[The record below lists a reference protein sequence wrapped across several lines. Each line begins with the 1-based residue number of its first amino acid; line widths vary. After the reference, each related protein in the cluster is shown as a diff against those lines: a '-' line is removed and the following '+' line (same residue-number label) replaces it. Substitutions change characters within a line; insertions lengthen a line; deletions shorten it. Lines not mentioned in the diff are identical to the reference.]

1 MSKLGKVALI
11 GSPNVGK
18 STIFNRIVGKRTS
31 IVDDQPGVT
40 RDRIYANCEWLGVH
54 FSLIDTGGIEI
65 EDRPFQMQI
74 RAQAEIAIREADVI
88 VFVADGK
95 IGLNSDD
102 KYIAR
107 LLYKTNKP
115 IILAVNKI
123 DNSDKI
129 ADVSEF
135 YALGLGDPIPTS
147 GAHGIGIGD
156 ILDKIVKLLPEEK
169 KVEDDDVLK
178 FSIIGRP
185 NVGKSSLTNAILG
198 DNRVIVSNIEGTTR
212 DAINTRFEK
221 NGVFYEVV
229 DTAGIK
235 KRGQIYESIDKYALL
250 RAMSAIDDS
259 DVSLFVIDGERG
271 LCEQDKHVVQY
282 AHEQKKGIIIVV
294 NKWDL
299 VKKDQYTMDTFTK
312 KLRDELKFLDY
323 SPIVYVSALKGT
335 RLNTLFD
342 AIDNVFNAYCKR
354 VSTSLLNNVIQ
365 DAQAMN
371 ESPDF
376 QGGRV
381 RVYFAEQVSNKPPS
395 IVLFCNN
402 PKWMHFSYL
411 RYIENRIRESFDFD
425 GTPINFVLRK
435 KV

>member
-65 EDRPFQMQI
+65 EDRPFQLQI

-88 VFVADGK
+88 VFIADGK

-123 DNSDKI
+123 DNIDKV

-147 GAHGIGIGD
+147 GVHGIGIGD
-156 ILDKIVKLLPEEK
+156 ILDKIIKLLPEEK
-169 KVEDDDVLK
+169 KVEDDDALK
-178 FSIIGRP
+178 YSIIGRP

-198 DNRVIVSNIEGTTR
+198 SNRVIVSNIEGTTR
-212 DAINTRFEK
+212 DAINTRYER
-221 NGVFYEVV
+221 NGKLYEVV

-259 DVSLFVIDGERG
+259 DISLFVIDGERG
-271 LCEQDKHVVQY
+271 LHEQDKHVVQ
-282 AHEQKKGIIIVV
+282 
-294 NKWDL
+294 
-299 VKKDQYTMDTFTK
+299 
-312 KLRDELKFLDY
+312 
-323 SPIVYVSALKGT
+323 
-335 RLNTLFD
+335 
-342 AIDNVFNAYCKR
+342 
-354 VSTSLLNNVIQ
+354 
-365 DAQAMN
+365 
-371 ESPDF
+371 
-376 QGGRV
+376 
-381 RVYFAEQVSNKPPS
+381 
-395 IVLFCNN
+395 
-402 PKWMHFSYL
+402 
-411 RYIENRIRESFDFD
+411 
-425 GTPINFVLRK
+425 
-435 KV
+435 

>member
-40 RDRIYANCEWLGVH
+40 RDRIYANCEWLGVN
-54 FSLIDTGGIEI
+54 FSLIDTGGIEL
-65 EDRPFQMQI
+65 EDRPFQQQI
-74 RAQAEIAIREADVI
+74 RAQADIAIREADVI

-107 LLYKTNKP
+107 LLYKANKP
-115 IILAVNKI
+115 IVLAVNKI
-123 DNSDKI
+123 DNIEKM

-147 GAHGIGIGD
+147 GVHGIGIGD
-156 ILDKIVKLLPEEK
+156 ILDKIIKLLPEEK
-169 KVEDDDVLK
+169 KVEEDEALR

-212 DAINTRFEK
+212 DAINTRFER
-221 NGVFYEVV
+221 NGTIYEVV

-299 VKKDQYTMDTFTK
+299 VKKDQYTMDAFTK

-323 SPIVYVSALKGT
+323 SPIVYLSALKGT
-335 RLNTLFD
+335 RLGTLFE
-342 AIDNVFNAYCKR
+342 AIENVFAAYSKR
-354 VSTSLLNNVIQ
+354 VPTSLLNHVIQ
-365 DAQAMN
+365 DAQSMN

-381 RVYFAEQVSNKPPS
+381 RVYFAEQVSIKPPS

-411 RYIENRIRESFDFD
+411 RYLENRIRESFDFD

>member
-40 RDRIYANCEWLGVH
+40 RDRIYANCEWLGVN
-54 FSLIDTGGIEI
+54 FSLIDTGGIEL
-65 EDRPFQMQI
+65 EDRPFQQQI
-74 RAQAEIAIREADVI
+74 RAQADIAIREADVI

-107 LLYKTNKP
+107 LLYKANKP
-115 IILAVNKI
+115 IVLAVNKI
-123 DNSDKI
+123 DNIEKM

-147 GAHGIGIGD
+147 GVHGIGIGD
-156 ILDKIVKLLPEEK
+156 ILDKIIKLLPEEK
-169 KVEDDDVLK
+169 KVEDDEALR

-212 DAINTRFEK
+212 DAINTRFER
-221 NGVFYEVV
+221 NGTIYEVV

-299 VKKDQYTMDTFTK
+299 VKKDQYTMDAFTK

-323 SPIVYVSALKGT
+323 SPIVYLSALKGT
-335 RLNTLFD
+335 RLGTLFE
-342 AIDNVFNAYCKR
+342 AIENVFAAYSKR
-354 VSTSLLNNVIQ
+354 VPTSLLNHVIQ
-365 DAQAMN
+365 DAQSMN

-381 RVYFAEQVSNKPPS
+381 RVYFAEQVSIKPPS

-411 RYIENRIRESFDFD
+411 RYLENRIRESFDFD

>member
-1 MSKLGKVALI
+1 MQLYGK
-11 GSPNVGK
+11 PNVGK
-18 STIFNRIVGKRTS
+18 STFFNYLVGNRIS
-31 IVDDQPGVT
+31 IVQDTPGVT
-40 RDRIYANCEWLGVH
+40 RDRIYAESNWRGRD
-54 FSLIDTGGIEI
+54 FTLIDTGGIELV
-65 EDRPFQMQI
+65 DRPFQQQI
-74 RAQAEIAIREADVI
+74 RAQADIAIREADVI

-107 LLYKTNKP
+107 LLYKANKP
-115 IILAVNKI
+115 VILAVNKI
-123 DNSDKI
+123 DNNDKM

-147 GAHGIGIGD
+147 GSHGIGIGD
-156 ILDKIVKLLPEEK
+156 ILDKIIKLLPEEK
-169 KVEDDDVLK
+169 KVEDDDVMR

-212 DAINTRFEK
+212 DAINTRFER
-221 NGVFYEVV
+221 NGNIYEVV

-235 KRGQIYESIDKYALL
+235 KRGQIYESVDKYALL

-259 DVSLFVIDGERG
+259 EVSLFVIDAERG

-294 NKWDL
+294 NKWDA
-299 VKKDQYTMDTFTK
+299 VKKDQYTMDVFTK
-312 KLRDELKFLDY
+312 KIRDELKFLDY
-323 SPIVYVSALKGT
+323 APIVYVSALKGA
-335 RLNTLFD
+335 RLGTLFE
-342 AIDNVFNAYCKR
+342 AIENVFNAYCKR

-381 RVYFAEQVSNKPPS
+381 RVYFAEQVSIKPPS

-411 RYIENRIRESFDFD
+411 RYIENRVRESFDFD

>member
-65 EDRPFQMQI
+65 EDRPFQLQI

-88 VFVADGK
+88 VFIADGK

-123 DNSDKI
+123 DNIDKV

-147 GAHGIGIGD
+147 GVHGIGIGD
-156 ILDKIVKLLPEEK
+156 ILDKIIKLLPEEK
-169 KVEDDDVLK
+169 KVEDDDALK
-178 FSIIGRP
+178 YSIIGRP

-198 DNRVIVSNIEGTTR
+198 NNRVIVSNIEGTTR
-212 DAINTRFEK
+212 DAINTRYER
-221 NGVFYEVV
+221 NGKLYEVV

-259 DVSLFVIDGERG
+259 DISLFVIDGERG
-271 LCEQDKHVVQY
+271 LHEQDKHVVQY

-299 VKKDQYTMDTFTK
+299 VKKDQYTMDVFTK
-312 KLRDELKFLDY
+312 KIRDELKFLDY

-335 RLNTLFD
+335 RLTSLFD
-342 AIDNVFNAYCKR
+342 AIDAVFDAYNKR
-354 VSTSLLNNVIQ
+354 VPTSLLNHVLQ

-371 ESPDF
+371 EAPDF

-381 RVYFAEQVSNKPPS
+381 RVYFAEQVSIKPPS